1 MWKHK
6 DIHIGYDEAGKIPR
20 LTFELC
26 DPFIA
31 VGNTFVTGDVNL
43 ECYPEQMPNQR
54 ILLSSAESTDTELFD
69 TYKLCAMKMLEGDDD
84 YFVVDLNC
92 EMSLHPTMNGQPY
105 PPLLEQS
112 VIDDAMSKNELFRTV
127 ILDGALPRKTL
138 SMGHSYDKRYYLESR
153 KIK

>member
-1 MWKHK
+1 MGNQQPSLEQRKAQRSSRK
-6 DIHIGYDEAGKIPR
+6 RVGKYTLEMEGCYNYSRRYDLLLCENISIIHIGYDEAGKIPR
-20 LTFELC
+20 ITFELC

-105 PPLLEQS
+105 PPLLE
-112 VIDDAMSKNELFRTV
+112 
-127 ILDGALPRKTL
+127 
-138 SMGHSYDKRYYLESR
+138 
-153 KIK
+153 